1 MKPGLLYGII
11 FFVAFLAITGVI
23 YFIAGSNPQLLLL
36 SSNKAKI
43 SAKTADEMGGMS
55 GTAEGKITAPKSKR
69 IKLVEEK
76 PNEEGYSEIDTIKGV
91 INKTRVEVRYDTV
104 YTQKLVKDP
113 SVVDSLNKKVLQI
126 KLLLRQNKQKDF
138 TIKKLKKRIVT
149 KIDSTYQAW
158 VKSTVKLYEA
168 MSPSEAA
175 KLIQKLSDNHARD
188 LIYKMKNKKA
198 AAILSNLNTELV
210 VKLTEAK

>member
-11 FFVAFLAITGVI
+11 FFAAFIAVTGLV

-36 SSNKAKI
+36 SSNKSEIKAKAGDELEGI
-43 SAKTADEMGGMS
+43 SSTAD
-55 GTAEGKITAPKSKR
+55 GKIITPKSKR
-69 IKLVEEK
+69 IKLIKEK
-76 PNEEGYSEIDTIKGV
+76 PIKEGYTETDTIKGV

-113 SVVDSLNKKVLQI
+113 SVVDSLNKKVFQI
-126 KLLLRQNKQKDF
+126 KSLVRRNKQKDL
-138 TIKKLKKRIVT
+138 TIKKLKKRIFNR
-149 KIDSTYQAW
+149 IDSTYQAW
-158 VKSTVKLYEA
+158 LKSTVKLYEA

-175 KLIQKLSDNHARD
+175 KLIQKLSDNQARA

-210 VKLTEAK
+210 VKLTKAK